1 MSAITAKARRKM
13 KKYAVL
19 TREPRCFLGSFDFS
33 WEQRKF
39 EEIAVRSSVICSDDT
54 LPRVEY
60 EDIVSGTGRLNKDIY
75 AKQSIKSGIAFH
87 QGDVLYGKLRPYLQN
102 WLLPT
107 FDGLA
112 VGDFWVLQP
121 QNADSSFL
129 YRLIQSRQ
137 FDEVANQSTGT
148 KMPRADW
155 KLVSKTVFS
164 IPSNISEQ
172 AAIGTYFTALDSL
185 ITLHQRKCAL
195 LFSPFQALISLIF
208 TTSTF
213 SWEQRK
219 FDEVFDCTV
228 PNNTLSRAELSYD
241 EGTVLNVHYGDV
253 LIKYGS
259 VLDVQKDDIP
269 RIPHRR
275 REDFN
280 VALLQDGDVIIADTA
295 EDETTGKACEIG
307 NLQGSAIV
315 SGLHTMVC
323 RPRNRM
329 ALGYLGYYLNSNAY
343 HHQLLP
349 LMQGIKVLSL
359 SRSNIQKTSVSYPTA
374 VKEQQL
380 IAYYFS
386 QLDHLI
392 TLHQRKCISFTGRAG
407 RLISTVNKNRITSS
421 WEQRKFSELVQIERG
436 GSPRPIDDF
445 ITDAPNGL
453 NWVKIGDAPTQGNYI
468 TKTAEK
474 IRPEGLPKTREVHPG
489 DLILSNSM
497 SFGKPYIMGIDGC
510 IHDGWLLIRNTYG
523 VFDLTFLC
531 HLLGT
536 PQMLSQYRSLAAGS
550 TVNNL
555 NKELVGNIY
564 VTIPSIT
571 EQRVLGAYLEQL
583 DNLIT
588 LHQRKPF
595 LMKWRTSDANR
606 NQTNRLVL

>member
-1 MSAITAKARRKM
+1 MSAITAKASRKM

-19 TREPRCFLGSFDFS
+19 TREPRCFLGSFDFSWEQRKLGDIADIVGGGTPSTGNQSYWDGDIDWYAPAEIADQIYANSSQKKITGLGYENSSAKMLPPGTVLFTSRAGIGKTAILTRKGCTNQGFQSIVPHRGELDSYFIFSRTEELKRYGELVGAGSTFVEVSGKQMAVMELMMPPTMREQQTIGGFFQQLDHLITLHQRKCIFFTGRAGRLISTVNKKRITSS

-75 AKQSIKSGIAFH
+75 AKQSSKSGIVFH

-195 LFSPFQALISLIF
+195 LFSHFQALISMMF

-213 SWEQRK
+213 
-219 FDEVFDCTV
+219 
-228 PNNTLSRAELSYD
+228 
-241 EGTVLNVHYGDV
+241 
-253 LIKYGS
+253 
-259 VLDVQKDDIP
+259 
-269 RIPHRR
+269 
-275 REDFN
+275 
-280 VALLQDGDVIIADTA
+280 
-295 EDETTGKACEIG
+295 
-307 NLQGSAIV
+307 
-315 SGLHTMVC
+315 
-323 RPRNRM
+323 
-329 ALGYLGYYLNSNAY
+329 
-343 HHQLLP
+343 
-349 LMQGIKVLSL
+349 
-359 SRSNIQKTSVSYPTA
+359 
-374 VKEQQL
+374 
-380 IAYYFS
+380 
-386 QLDHLI
+386 
-392 TLHQRKCISFTGRAG
+392 
-407 RLISTVNKNRITSS
+407 S

-445 ITDAPNGL
+445 ITDTPNGL
-453 NWVKIGDAPTQGNYI
+453 NWIKIGDAPTQGNYI

-474 IRPEGLPKTREVHPG
+474 IRPEGLSKTREVHPG

-555 NKELVGNIY
+555 NKELVGNTV

-571 EQRVLGAYLEQL
+571 EQRVLGDYLEQL

-595 LMKWRTSDANR
+595 LMKWRNSDANR